1 MCNLGEIMEI
11 LNIEVQGQQ
20 NIEGKPFPVVFQPRE
35 DTSYSDFL
43 KWSSGQKEWFRKT
56 LQEYGAIILRGFPVE
71 SSEAFEQF
79 LDTAG
84 FPRMPYLGGAAPREK
99 VTPGRVLT
107 ANESPPSEPIPF
119 HHEMAQV
126 PNPPAYVFFF
136 CVLPPQ
142 EGGETAIVHSNRV
155 YKRFAAIDPDFAE
168 KVEREGVQYIRVM
181 PDQDDPKSPIG
192 RSWRSTFLTDDRAVA
207 EQKMK
212 DLGTTW
218 TWLEN
223 GNLRTQTATVPA
235 IRTDSRTGMKTFF
248 NSMVAAYTG
257 WVDSRN
263 DPQKAVC
270 CGDGSAVN
278 GDTLEKTAQ
287 AMEEEAAKIR
297 WQRGDVMLIDNK
309 LVLHAR
315 KPFVGP
321 RRIVA
326 SIAPDDSA
334 EST

>member
-1 MCNLGEIMEI
+1 MEI
-11 LNIEVQGQQ
+11 FDIEVQGQK
-20 NIEGKPFPVVFQPRE
+20 NIEGKLFPAVFEPKE
-35 DTSYSDFL
+35 NVDFSEFL
-43 KWSSGQKEWFRKT
+43 AWSAKQKKWFRKT
-56 LQEYGAIILRGFPVE
+56 LQEHGAMLLRGFPIDN
-71 SSEAFEQF
+71 SEEFEQF

-99 VTPGRVLT
+99 VTQGRVLT

-136 CVLPPQ
+136 CVQPPQ
-142 EGGETAIVHSNRV
+142 QGGETAIVHSNRV
-155 YKRFAAIDPDFAE
+155 YQRFVDIDPDFAA
-168 KVEREGVQYIRVM
+168 KVEREGVRYVRVM

-192 RSWRSTFLTDDRAVA
+192 RSWRSTFLTEERAVA

-212 DLGTTW
+212 ELGTTW
-218 TWLEN
+218 KWLN
-223 GNLRTQTATVPA
+223 DGNLRTETATVPA

-278 GDTLEKTAQ
+278 GAALIKTGE

-297 WQRGDVMLIDNK
+297 WKRGDVMLIDNK

-326 SIAPDDSA
+326 SIAPDDSV
-334 EST
+334 EQLV

>member
-1 MCNLGEIMEI
+1 MEI
-11 LNIEVQGQQ
+11 FEIQVH
-20 NIEGKPFPVVFQPRE
+20 
-35 DTSYSDFL
+35 
-43 KWSSGQKEWFRKT
+43 GQKSIEKRAFPIVFSPRKNVLLSEFLAWSAEHKKWFRQK
-56 LQEYGAIILRGFPVE
+56 LQEHGAILLRDFPIE
-71 SSEAFEQF
+71 DPHAFEQF

-99 VTPGRVLT
+99 VTQGRVLT

-136 CVLPPQ
+136 CVQPPQ

-155 YKRFAAIDPDFAE
+155 YQRFVGIDPEFAQ
-168 KVEREGVQYIRVM
+168 KVEQKGVRYVRVM
-181 PDQDDPKSPIG
+181 PDEDDPKSPIG
-192 RSWRSTFLTDDRAVA
+192 RSWRSTFLTEDRAVA

-218 TWLEN
+218 RWLKN
-223 GNLRTQTATVPA
+223 GNLRTETATVPA
-235 IRTDSRTGMKTFF
+235 VRTDARTGMKTFF

-257 WVDSRN
+257 WMDSRN
-263 DPQKAVC
+263 DPKKAVF
-270 CGDGSAVN
+270 CGDGSPVN
-278 GDTLEKTAQ
+278 GDTLIKTGQ

-297 WQRGDVMLIDNK
+297 WKRGDVMLIDNK

-334 EST
+334 EPLV